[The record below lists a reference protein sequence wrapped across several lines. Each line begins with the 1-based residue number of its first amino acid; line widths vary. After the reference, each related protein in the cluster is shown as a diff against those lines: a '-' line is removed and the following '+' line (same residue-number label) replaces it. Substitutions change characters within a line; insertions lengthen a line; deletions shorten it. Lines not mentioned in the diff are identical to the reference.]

1 MDRFIEFLSE
11 YIDEN
16 RMKHSLETANK
27 AVELAKTFGA
37 DEEKAYVA
45 GLLHDVAKGKCKYGL
60 NKLAKEY
67 GVEIDEYERNNP
79 ELIHGKLGAKIVS
92 VELSIKDEDILNAI
106 RWHTTGRENMSL
118 LEKIIYIAD
127 ITEPSRDFKDID
139 KLRELSKKDINAA
152 MIKSLSGV
160 IEFVECRGL
169 TLHPNS
175 KKALEY
181 LLKEEKE
188 KLGYQQ

>member
-1 MDRFIEFLSE
+1 MDRFLEFLSG
-11 YIDEN
+11 YLDEN

-27 AVELAKTFGA
+27 AVELAKIFGA
-37 DEEKAYVA
+37 DIDKAYVA

-67 GVEIDEYERNNP
+67 GVEIDEYERDNP

-92 VELSIKDEDILNAI
+92 AELEINDEDILNAI
-106 RWHTTGRENMSL
+106 CWHTTGRENMSL
-118 LEKIIYIAD
+118 LEKIVYIAD

-139 KLRELSKKDINAA
+139 KLRELSKKDIDAA

-181 LLKEEKE
+181 LLKEERE

>member
-1 MDRFIEFLSE
+1 MDRFLEFLSG
-11 YIDEN
+11 YVDEN

-27 AVELAKTFGA
+27 AVELAKIFGA

-60 NKLAKEY
+60 NKLSNEY

-79 ELIHGKLGAKIVS
+79 ELIHGKLGAKIIS
-92 VELSIKDEDILNAI
+92 VELGINDEDILNAI

-118 LEKIIYIAD
+118 LEKIVYIAD

-139 KLRELSKKDINAA
+139 KLRELSKKDIDAA

-160 IEFVECRGL
+160 IDFVECRGL